1 MKRLCTVVIVTPS
14 ETLLMLPLM
23 SASRFRQLLLTTE
36 HHLLL
41 FKNKMLE
48 VKKYII
54 LTLAIK
60 VMFAGLLWLTL
71 AS

>member
-1 MKRLCTVVIVTPS
+1 MKRLCTIIIVTPS
-14 ETLLMLPLM
+14 KTLLMLPLM
-23 SASRFRQLLLTTE
+23 SASGFRQLLLTTE

-48 VKKYII
+48 MKKYIRLI
-54 LTLAIK
+54 LAIK

>member
-1 MKRLCTVVIVTPS
+1 MKRLCTIIIVTPS
-14 ETLLMLPLM
+14 KTLLMLPLM
-23 SASRFRQLLLTTE
+23 SASGFRQLLLTTE

-48 VKKYII
+48 MKKNRLI
-54 LTLAIK
+54 LAIK